1 MKAISKSSKGFTLI
15 ELVVAMAITSVFMA
29 VIFAAYITQLRSHI
43 TQQQIVEM
51 QQNLRAAMQLIQ
63 RDIRMAG
70 HDPLRSAGG
79 GITTMQAASLGLT
92 MDVTGGEIDGID
104 NDNDGLVDAADVDE
118 NRFSDGD
125 TDDANE
131 QIIYSLIINGAG
143 DQLLARDTGS
153 GPQPVADFIE
163 ALNFVYLDNAGNPTA
178 QPSQI
183 KSVQVTIVARSGRQ
197 VPVLFLKQTDSLTY
211 FNQQGQIILPAQNDN
226 FRRIAV
232 TADIKCRNL

>member
-1 MKAISKSSKGFTLI
+1 MKAISKSSKGFTLL
-15 ELVVAMAITSVFMA
+15 ELMVAMAITSVFMVA
-29 VIFAAYITQLRSHI
+29 VYAAYITQLKSHI

-51 QQNLRAAMQLIQ
+51 QQNLRAAMQLVQ

-79 GITTMQAASLGLT
+79 GITTMLANSLGFT
-92 MDVTGGEIDGID
+92 MDVTGGESDGID
-104 NDNDGLVDAADVDE
+104 NDSDGLVDAADVDE
-118 NRFSDGD
+118 NKFSDGD
-125 TDDANE
+125 TGDVNE
-131 QIIYSLIINGAG
+131 QIIYSLVTNGAG

-153 GPQPVADFIE
+153 GPQSVADFIE
-163 ALNFVYLDNAGNPTA
+163 ALNFVYLDNAGIPTT
-178 QPSQI
+178 QPSEV

-197 VPVLFLKQTDSLTY
+197 VPVLFFKQTDSRTY
-211 FNQQGQIILPAQNDN
+211 FNQQGQIILPAQDDN

>member
-1 MKAISKSSKGFTLI
+1 
-15 ELVVAMAITSVFMA
+15 
-29 VIFAAYITQLRSHI
+29 
-43 TQQQIVEM
+43 
-51 QQNLRAAMQLIQ
+51 
-63 RDIRMAG
+63 
-70 HDPLRSAGG
+70 
-79 GITTMQAASLGLT
+79 

-163 ALNFVYLDNAGNPTA
+163 ALNFVYLDNAGNPTT
-178 QPSQI
+178 QPPQI

-197 VPVLFLKQTDSLTY
+197 VPVLFFKQTDSLTY